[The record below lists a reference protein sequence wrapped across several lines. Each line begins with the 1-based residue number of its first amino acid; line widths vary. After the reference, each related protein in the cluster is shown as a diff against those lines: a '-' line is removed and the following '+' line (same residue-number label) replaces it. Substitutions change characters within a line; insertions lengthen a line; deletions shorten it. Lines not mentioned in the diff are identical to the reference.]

1 MLAIVINFF
10 GVAWHFF
17 LPDSF
22 IVIGELFVREIKQTA
37 GGRGASGFAAE
48 SSFTAITAMV
58 QFLVTYFYYLKEK
71 VSKQFLIWSFF
82 LCLAI
87 ILITGSGT
95 GIIYT
100 TILFAIFTVSRLSL
114 KSIIL
119 ISIVSPIL
127 VFLFLNSSISENTR
141 GGFLLKLLITN
152 PSILLIDG
160 SISERLLS
168 LEIGLRSL
176 QEYPLGKGGGSYSET
191 AIMLD
196 ENTP

>member
-1 MLAIVINFF
+1 M
-10 GVAWHFF
+10 
-17 LPDSF
+17 
-22 IVIGELFVREIKQTA
+22 IGELFVREIKQTA

-82 LCLAI
+82 SLPCNHINNWIWDRHYLYNHFICHFHRIKI
-87 ILITGSGT
+87 ITKVHHFNINS
-95 GIIYT
+95 
-100 TILFAIFTVSRLSL
+100 FTHFSLS
-114 KSIIL
+114 
-119 ISIVSPIL
+119 
-127 VFLFLNSSISENTR
+127 FLNSSISENTR